1 MLLGARCLVPL
12 APTQEQSL
20 IPRQCGEDSPGVKKV
35 TRESPEIAIAGD
47 FVTRELPENCQMCS

>member
-1 MLLGARCLVPL
+1 MPG
-12 APTQEQSL
+12 APTTEQGL